1 MRINIESYTKEL
13 VSLFRFIGIESLVY
27 VNRESSEISLVN
39 PEQSTIIPDYNDTDS
54 IIPD

>member
-39 PEQSTIIPDYNDTDS
+39 PEQSIL
-54 IIPD
+54 